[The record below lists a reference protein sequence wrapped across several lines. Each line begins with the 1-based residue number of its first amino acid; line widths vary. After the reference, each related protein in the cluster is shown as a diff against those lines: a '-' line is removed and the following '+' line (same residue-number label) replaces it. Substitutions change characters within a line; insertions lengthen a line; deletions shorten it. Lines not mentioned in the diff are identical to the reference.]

1 MSMIKAVKGLLD
13 KNGWSV
19 EVDNLGDG
27 SVEALA
33 LAGDLTESYI
43 GPISGLA
50 KWARLLP
57 DVSEPVEEEETM
69 SVEDWEAEYGGMSD
83 ADIEAA
89 LKPATVVE
97 EWLPIDAPVAEE
109 NPNIQKDKKE
119 NSMAKFDLG
128 SLFAK
133 KEEAPKE
140 KADTSI
146 ALPPVTVSVPTAE
159 AKQDIEEAFRSCALL
174 NIDYSSFSGNITMG
188 RDVRIGSVT
197 EDKLYAWD
205 VAAFNETAAELE
217 KLLPGTSHVVIAQ
230 AAAKKAQ
237 RTFRLARLLGYRVT
251 GEVAAP
257 INAPNSG
264 VLVLRPCTEAGVSVT
279 GNGFP
284 FPVNKTTAE
293 KLLETGDYEVVPEGI

>member
-1 MSMIKAVKGLLD
+1 MIKAVKGLLD

-19 EVDNLGDG
+19 EIDNLGDG

-33 LAGDLTESYI
+33 LAGDLTESYV
-43 GPISGLA
+43 GPIGGLA

-89 LKPATVVE
+89 LKATKPE
-97 EWLPIDAPVAEE
+97 KSAAPVAEE

-146 ALPPVTVSVPTAE
+146 ALPPVTISIPTAE
-159 AKQDIEEAFRSCALL
+159 AKQDIEEAFRSCAVL
-174 NIDYSSFSGNITMG
+174 NIDYSSFGGNITMG

-205 VAAFNETAAELE
+205 IAAFNETAAELE
-217 KLLPGTSHVVIAQ
+217 KLLPEGTSHVVIAQ
-230 AAAKKAQ
+230 AAAKKAR

-264 VLVLRPCTEAGVSVT
+264 VLVLRPCTEVGVSVT

-284 FPVNKTTAE
+284 FPVNKMTAE